1 MDRDSNDDGRIP
13 FRSLSCY
20 QEICRLADKD
30 CHFSSIPR
38 RPLFVRDVYDMV
50 DDPSTDSVVSW
61 SDSGKSFIIWKESEF
76 LGDVFPRCLSYDL
89 KDMTSLTAWFNA
101 MGYSKV
107 EESVHWEYTGN
118 YLVRG
123 QPPHPTDTSSRT
135 PGGVMISPEEA
146 KIMERQ
152 LFGERPASPPY
163 GYILT
168 YSWGCYD
175 FSRRGQNHGEVLC
188 FPEGTQTI
196 SSVRWSCFAL
206 VVVVVFLILFYR
218 PV

>member
-1 MDRDSNDDGRIP
+1 MDRDSNDDGRIL

-20 QEICRLADKD
+20 QEICRLAGKD

-76 LGDVFPRCLSYDL
+76 LGDVFPR
-89 KDMTSLTAWFNA
+89 
-101 MGYSKV
+101 
-107 EESVHWEYTGN
+107 
-118 YLVRG
+118 
-123 QPPHPTDTSSRT
+123 
-135 PGGVMISPEEA
+135 
-146 KIMERQ
+146 Q

-168 YSWGCYD
+168 YSWGYYD

>member
-38 RPLFVRDVYDMV
+38 YPLFVRDVYDMV

-76 LGDVFPRCLSYDL
+76 LGDVFPRCFSCDY

-135 PGGVMISPEEA
+135 PGGIMISPEEA
-146 KIMERQ
+146 KIMER
-152 LFGERPASPPY
+152 FFASPKA
-163 GYILT
+163 
-168 YSWGCYD
+168 
-175 FSRRGQNHGEVLC
+175 RKQ
-188 FPEGTQTI
+188 
-196 SSVRWSCFAL
+196 
-206 VVVVVFLILFYR
+206 
-218 PV
+218 